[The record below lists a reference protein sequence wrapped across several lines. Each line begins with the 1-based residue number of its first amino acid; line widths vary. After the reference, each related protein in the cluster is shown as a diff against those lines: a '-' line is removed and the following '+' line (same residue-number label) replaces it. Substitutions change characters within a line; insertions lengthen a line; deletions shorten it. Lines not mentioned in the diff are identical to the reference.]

1 MSVNELIVSTLLPL
15 EIPVFFVAKPEENE
29 CKNINRYITFN
40 YNIYDQ
46 FYSNN
51 LNEGNLYEISLNFIT
66 TNQADAFN
74 VINEIKKLLRKSDQF
89 YNIVVR
95 GTVVNKVNNVA
106 MSEYITTLSLE
117 YIGFDV

>member
-40 YNIYDQ
+40 YNVYDQ

-66 TNQADAFN
+66 TNQADVFN
-74 VINEIKKLLRKSDQF
+74 VINEIKKSLRKSDQF

-95 GTVVNKVNNVA
+95 GTVVNKVNSVA

>member
-40 YNIYDQ
+40 YNVYDQ

-66 TNQADAFN
+66 TNQADVFN
-74 VINEIKKLLRKSDQF
+74 VINEIKKLLRKCDQF

-95 GTVVNKVNNVA
+95 GTVVNKVNSVA

>member
-1 MSVNELIVSTLLPL
+1 MNVNELIVSTLLPL

-40 YNIYDQ
+40 YNVYDQ

-66 TNQADAFN
+66 TNQADVFN

-95 GTVVNKVNNVA
+95 GTVVNKVNSVA

>member
-40 YNIYDQ
+40 YNVYNQ

-66 TNQADAFN
+66 TNQADVFN

-95 GTVVNKVNNVA
+95 GTVVNKVNSVA

>member
-1 MSVNELIVSTLLPL
+1 MNVNELIISTLLPL

-29 CKNINRYITFN
+29 CKNIKRYITFN

-66 TNQADAFN
+66 NNQADVFN
-74 VINEIKKLLRKSDQF
+74 VTNEIKKLLRESDQF

-95 GTVVNKVNNVA
+95 GTVVNKVNSVA

>member
-40 YNIYDQ
+40 YNVYDQ

-66 TNQADAFN
+66 TNQADVFN

-89 YNIVVR
+89 FNIVVR
-95 GTVVNKVNNVA
+95 GTVVNKVNSVA

>member
-15 EIPVFFVAKPEENE
+15 QIPVFFVAKPEENE

-40 YNIYDQ
+40 YNVYDQ

-66 TNQADAFN
+66 TNQADVFN

-95 GTVVNKVNNVA
+95 GTVVNKVNSVA

>member
-40 YNIYDQ
+40 YNVYDQ

-66 TNQADAFN
+66 TNQSDVFN

-95 GTVVNKVNNVA
+95 GTVVNKVNSVA

>member
-40 YNIYDQ
+40 YNVYDQ

-51 LNEGNLYEISLNFIT
+51 LNEGNLYKISLNCIT
-66 TNQADAFN
+66 TNQADVFN

-95 GTVVNKVNNVA
+95 GTVVNKVNSVA

>member
-1 MSVNELIVSTLLPL
+1 MSINELIVSTLLPL

-40 YNIYDQ
+40 YNVYDQ

-66 TNQADAFN
+66 TNQADVFN

-95 GTVVNKVNNVA
+95 GTVVNKVNSVA